1 MEFFILL
8 IIFAVVWFGW
18 LIITRRANAERALEL
33 ERVQK
38 QEETRQAVRE
48 KAWEIICSHAA
59 TLYRKKL
66 QKTKHDDYGN
76 TFDTD
81 WVKEKNYFY
90 NAVTVPKLLEHFNKE
105 EIGSHVAS
113 QDDVF
118 IEEAVKRYAESA
130 SIEEVNIDRL
140 TPVEFEAHCA
150 SLLSKGGWSAR
161 VTQASGDQGIDI
173 IAEKDG
179 CKAVFQVKKSAS
191 AIGNKAVQE
200 AIAGKSFASA
210 DKAFVVSNAS
220 FTNSAKELANI
231 SGVGLLHYTELRMLT
246 SQT

>member
-1 MEFFILL
+1 MEVFFLL
-8 IIFAVVWFGW
+8 ALLVLGLFSWSNV
-18 LIITRRANAERALEL
+18 TRRTNEKRALE
-33 ERVQK
+33 K
-38 QEETRQAVRE
+38 RQAVLE
-48 KAWEIICSHAA
+48 KAWEIISLHSA

-66 QKTKHDDYGN
+66 QKTKHDNYGN
-76 TFDTD
+76 TSDAGWT
-81 WVKEKNYFY
+81 KEKKYFY
-90 NAVTVPKLLEHFNKE
+90 NAVTLPQLLEHFNKE
-105 EIGSHVAS
+105 EIGFYELS
-113 QDDVF
+113 QDDAF

-130 SIEEVNIDRL
+130 SIEETSIDRL
-140 TPVEFEAHCA
+140 TPVEFEVHCA

-191 AIGNKAVQE
+191 SIGNKAVQE

-210 DKAFVVSNAS
+210 DKAFVVSNAN

-231 SGVGLLHYTELRMLT
+231 SGVGLLHYTELKILT
-246 SQT
+246 L